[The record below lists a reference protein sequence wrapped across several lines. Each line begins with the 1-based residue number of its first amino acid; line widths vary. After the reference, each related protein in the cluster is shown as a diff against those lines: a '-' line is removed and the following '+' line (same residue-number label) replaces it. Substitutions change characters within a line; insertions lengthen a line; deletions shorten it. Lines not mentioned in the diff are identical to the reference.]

1 VADKNSV
8 PPNVQVRE
16 TQLTLV
22 HLFNVLDSLRFMIV
36 PNTLGLFLTTPLTS
50 SILALQTALQFETG
64 KPSFK
69 SATSK

>member
-1 VADKNSV
+1 MADKNSV
-8 PPNVQVRE
+8 PPNVQVRKI
-16 TQLTLV
+16 QLTLV

-50 SILALQTALQFETG
+50 SILALQTALRFETG